1 MYPNATKKLLSETF
15 PTSVL
20 YWPDYIVPTSDC
32 HIVSS
37 PCFYIVSM
45 SYCYIV
51 STSYFYIVTTS
62 DCHIVFLIFFI
73 KKTPFKP
80 HFFSQFSPFC
90 LYIEPVNIQIHFYF
104 ITNIRALTGFEP
116 LHIFFDGSWVA
127 RLIDL
132 ATGDMPLLCNNYVRH
147 LVTDYAP
154 FSEY

>member
-37 PCFYIVSM
+37 PCFYIVSTLYRHIVSTPCFYVVSM

-62 DCHIVFLIFFI
+62 DCHIVFLFFFI

-80 HFFSQFSPFC
+80 PFFSQFSPFC
-90 LYIEPVNIQIHFYF
+90 LYIQPSNIQIHFYF

-116 LHIFFDGSWVA
+116 LHIFFRWIMSRSPYRFGHGGY
-127 RLIDL
+127 
-132 ATGDMPLLCNNYVRH
+132 ATAM
-147 LVTDYAP
+147 
-154 FSEY
+154 